1 MKRKEAH
8 IWKDILPNMMSEEE
22 EAENGACIFRRRRQ
36 AWKSRKFSYFLDKLD
51 NRLKKKSKISIPAR
65 ERCYGDPLD
74 VPAPTAAKSWLTAV
88 SGSFHDTE
96 NIDPSSQ
103 SGESSGDEDLS
114 SDSGAD

>member
-1 MKRKEAH
+1 
-8 IWKDILPNMMSEEE
+8 MMSEEE
-22 EAENGACIFRRRRQ
+22 EAEDGACIFRRRRQ

-51 NRLKKKSKISIPAR
+51 NRLKKKKSKISIPAR

-88 SGSFHDTE
+88 SGSPHDKE

-103 SGESSGDEDLS
+103 SGESSGDEGLS

>member
-1 MKRKEAH
+1 
-8 IWKDILPNMMSEEE
+8 MMSEEE
-22 EAENGACIFRRRRQ
+22 EAEDGACIFRRRRQ

-51 NRLKKKSKISIPAR
+51 NRLKKKCKISIPAR

-88 SGSFHDTE
+88 SRSSHDKE

-103 SGESSGDEDLS
+103 SEESSGDEGLS
-114 SDSGAD
+114 SDCGAD